1 MMASNGHS
9 IVVAFSVE
17 DDEKIWNYFL
27 CSATFNAQSTAAVAT
42 TELASGC
49 KQADNQHK
57 YVLEA
62 KKKQPVKGECKAGGH
77 KKNLMGAL
85 SNGTD

>member
-49 KQADNQHK
+49 KQADN
-57 YVLEA
+57 
-62 KKKQPVKGECKAGGH
+62 
-77 KKNLMGAL
+77 
-85 SNGTD
+85 